1 MVFDKMIMRLFV
13 LRKGKADYRI
23 AYGVFTPCLKVM
35 SEPVISQ
42 ASHKGGCVP
51 PLTAKRRRKLSTAF

>member
-1 MVFDKMIMRLFV
+1 MIMRLFV
-13 LRKGKADYRI
+13 LRIGKAYYRI

-42 ASHKGGCVP
+42 ASHKGGCEHGK
-51 PLTAKRRRKLSTAF
+51 LYIRKVIFAT

>member
-1 MVFDKMIMRLFV
+1 MKYDKMIMRLFV
-13 LRKGKADYRI
+13 LRIGKAYYRI

-42 ASHKGGCVP
+42 ASHKGGCEHGK
-51 PLTAKRRRKLSTAF
+51 LYIRKVIFAT